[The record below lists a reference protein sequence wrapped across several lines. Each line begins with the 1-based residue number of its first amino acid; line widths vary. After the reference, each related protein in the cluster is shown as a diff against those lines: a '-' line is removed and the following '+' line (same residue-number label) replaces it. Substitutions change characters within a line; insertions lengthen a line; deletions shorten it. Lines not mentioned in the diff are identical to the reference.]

1 MAGPI
6 STILPIGPARITGR
20 QGPAPCYRWDAPGR
34 EAQRA
39 RPTRV
44 GGPGSGRSRNTAM
57 DDDDGRDWVAM
68 PGRTYGQACALALG
82 LDLVG
87 DRWTL
92 LLVRELLVSPRR
104 YSQLQTGL
112 PGIPTNLLRDR
123 LRRLEEDGIVER
135 FEAPPP
141 VDATLYG
148 LTKRGQGLRGVVTA
162 LMRWGG
168 ELLTEGD
175 HEGAA
180 WPTEWPVL
188 WLADVVEPLADDRMV
203 VAISIG
209 NRRPLLVSIDRD
221 GTSLVDQRVE
231 ADLTIEAADDRA
243 LAALLTGRV
252 PPTTAM
258 TSGLVSLSGEPAV
271 VDLFVK
277 QLDSR
282 YA

>member
-1 MAGPI
+1 
-6 STILPIGPARITGR
+6 
-20 QGPAPCYRWDAPGR
+20 
-34 EAQRA
+34 
-39 RPTRV
+39 
-44 GGPGSGRSRNTAM
+44 
-57 DDDDGRDWVAM
+57 M

-175 HEGAA
+175 HEGTA

-252 PPTTAM
+252 APTTAM